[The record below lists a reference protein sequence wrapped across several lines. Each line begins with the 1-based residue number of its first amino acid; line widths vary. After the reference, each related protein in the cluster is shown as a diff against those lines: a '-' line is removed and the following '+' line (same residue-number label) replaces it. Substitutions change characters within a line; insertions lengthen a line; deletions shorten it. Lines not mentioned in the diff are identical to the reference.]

1 MLKKHTTKHLW
12 FTCAVIALVALLPL
26 LGSGTTP
33 VAEAGKVRENTASAS
48 WTKCTGRT
56 CTDTTII
63 ATHRGST
70 KTLSFEETTY
80 NKNTGKVSARRAGFA
95 RNVHLKQDG
104 LNSASVAAKVAV
116 KRCNAQDVCKNAGS
130 VQVKAAWTGKGKTRT
145 DPEDGRKVRAATATG
160 RIAGT
165 NPGKLQFANLTVQT
179 K

>member
-70 KTLSFEETTY
+70 KTLSF
-80 NKNTGKVSARRAGFA
+80 KVSARRAGFA